1 MAKDNQ
7 EEKYKLREAQF
18 AFCCLPVGNGRRHS
32 MTLLLDI
39 VAVVALLGLCYLVI
53 EHFRLPKD
61 MLTGG

>member
-1 MAKDNQ
+1 
-7 EEKYKLREAQF
+7 
-18 AFCCLPVGNGRRHS
+18 

-61 MLTGG
+61 TYRRLRDFAKADETAEGTDAGSGYAE